1 MLSSSLVADLLDAGE
16 LFQMAE
22 IKYQVCR
29 MAADRIITEENAV
42 PIYTPAQPVLHNNIS
57 QSLF

>member
-1 MLSSSLVADLLDAGE
+1 VADLLDAGE

-29 MAADRIITEENAV
+29 MAADRIITRGAFR
-42 PIYTPAQPVLHNNIS
+42 A
-57 QSLF
+57 SL